1 MYDLFFCLPEL
12 NYSIKDYERLDSYK
26 EDIAKIKMALEK
38 TINHTQ
44 LTRELLVQLRHRGT
58 VLGTWLGD
66 KREPYFHVFDNLDY
80 IYPYG
85 IYKNYGMVG
94 VFDLEYVDT
103 LKEEQKEVLFNTLS
117 PLITKKIYE
126 KWKNCS
132 DSKKKKELQLVVL
145 PPEKSLVAR
154 IKVLGRNQRLGLP
167 SGTSAIVDLQHKQKM
182 KELERAIADKI
193 IRALAIVKM
202 RGKDDNGNEVK
213 SLTRKKVFR
222 EVKNV
227 LEKSNNSKTGITV
240 VGLPDFATFEYP
252 DVKGGDDLLDPKK
265 YDSINNDITT
275 SIGISPVL
283 LNGTGGNYA
292 SANINLDMIYREE
305 AVMLEQ
311 IETIYNQLIVI
322 ALGKKKGKNYKF
334 EYNKQPP
341 LSKTDKLNTLKTLVD
356 KGYALRP
363 LIEMVGL
370 DYESYIQESLYE
382 IEEQELRKRIIP
394 PLSTYTTTK
403 KDTDYSE
410 TEPNNDST
418 VKSTELDGNNNPKP
432 STK

>member
-1 MYDLFFCLPEL
+1 
-12 NYSIKDYERLDSYK
+12 
-26 EDIAKIKMALEK
+26 
-38 TINHTQ
+38 
-44 LTRELLVQLRHRGT
+44 
-58 VLGTWLGD
+58 
-66 KREPYFHVFDNLDY
+66 
-80 IYPYG
+80 
-85 IYKNYGMVG
+85 MVG
-94 VFDLEYVDT
+94 VFDLEYIDT
-103 LKEEQKEVLFNTLS
+103 LKEEQKEVLFNTLN

-252 DVKGGDDLLDPKK
+252 EVKGGDDLLDPKK

-283 LNGTGGNYA
+283 LNGDLCRGHC
-292 SANINLDMIYREE
+292 R
-305 AVMLEQ
+305 
-311 IETIYNQLIVI
+311 
-322 ALGKKKGKNYKF
+322 
-334 EYNKQPP
+334 
-341 LSKTDKLNTLKTLVD
+341 
-356 KGYALRP
+356 
-363 LIEMVGL
+363 
-370 DYESYIQESLYE
+370 IQ
-382 IEEQELRKRIIP
+382 R
-394 PLSTYTTTK
+394 
-403 KDTDYSE
+403 
-410 TEPNNDST
+410 
-418 VKSTELDGNNNPKP
+418 LDGND
-432 STK
+432 